1 MENWKRDVE
10 HIRQATNLPIEYVQV
25 SQTEAAQAQQDWA
38 QKGWEQVAVHSS
50 NDVMTVILI
59 ETASWHASAR
69 ALLDLIFPHVDDSA
83 TLPLPKQIANWLS
96 SLLSGSPVAIPA
108 QLEAKWPWKEARVS
122 FLLERCRPDRKG
134 EWDFL
139 QPLLH
144 DFFEGVPDFIPFT
157 QTHALLIVPVSM
169 LDHQK
174 TASELLEWASGLHDL
189 ISMEWM
195 EPVRLVVGSPITSPL
210 ALGDTLLR
218 QLSLA
223 RALQAY
229 RPQMMVAG
237 DWSYP
242 LERWAASLPKEI
254 AAALANELSAVITV
268 PHMTDEQLET
278 LDTLFARQLN
288 VSDTARQLFLHR
300 NTLLY
305 RLDKL
310 TEQTGLDPR
319 LFPDAVLLQLY
330 LLFRQN

>member
-1 MENWKRDVE
+1 
-10 HIRQATNLPIEYVQV
+10 
-25 SQTEAAQAQQDWA
+25 
-38 QKGWEQVAVHSS
+38 
-50 NDVMTVILI
+50 MTVILI

-96 SLLSGSPVAIPA
+96 SMVFGPPVAIPA

-144 DFFEGVPDFIPFT
+144 DFFEGVPDFIPLT

-189 ISMEWM
+189 ITMEWM
-195 EPVRLVVGSPITSPL
+195 EPVRFVVGSPITSPL

-218 QLSLA
+218 QVSLA

-254 AAALANELSAVITV
+254 AVALANELSAVITV
-268 PHMTDEQLET
+268 PYMTEEQLET

>member
-1 MENWKRDVE
+1 MEKWKRDVE
-10 HIRQATNLPIEYVQV
+10 HIRQATNLPIVYVQV
-25 SQTEAAQAQQDWA
+25 TQAEAAQVQQDWE
-38 QKGWEQVAVHSS
+38 QKGWELVAFHSS
-50 NDVMTVILI
+50 TNVMTLILI
-59 ETASWHASAR
+59 ETSTWHTSAR
-69 ALLDLIFPHVDDSA
+69 ALLDLIFPRVDDPA
-83 TLPLPKQIANWLS
+83 TLPLSQQISDWLQGIV
-96 SLLSGSPVAIPA
+96 SGSPVASPA

-122 FLLERCRPDRKG
+122 FLLERCRPDRTG
-134 EWDFL
+134 GWDSL

-144 DFFEGVPDFIPFT
+144 DFFEGAPDFLSVSH
-157 QTHALLIVPVSM
+157 THALLLVPVSM

-174 TASELLEWASGLHDL
+174 APSELLEWASGLHDL
-189 ISMEWM
+189 ITMEWM
-195 EPVRLVVGSPITSPL
+195 EPVRIIVGTPITTPV
-210 ALGDTLLR
+210 ALGDTFSWH
-218 QLSLA
+218 LSLA
-223 RALQAY
+223 RALQYY

-254 AAALANELSAVITV
+254 AAAIAKELSAVIAV
-268 PHMTDEQLET
+268 PHLTDEQLET

-319 LFPDAVLLQLY
+319 LFPDAVMLQLY

>member
-1 MENWKRDVE
+1 
-10 HIRQATNLPIEYVQV
+10 
-25 SQTEAAQAQQDWA
+25 
-38 QKGWEQVAVHSS
+38 
-50 NDVMTVILI
+50 MTMILI
-59 ETASWHASAR
+59 ETASWHTSAR
-69 ALLDLIFPHVDDSA
+69 ALLDLIFPHLDDPA

-96 SLLSGSPVAIPA
+96 SMVSGPPVAIPA
-108 QLEAKWPWKEARVS
+108 QLEAKWLWKEARVS

-134 EWDFL
+134 EWGFL

-144 DFFEGVPDFIPFT
+144 DFFEGVPDFIPLT
-157 QTHALLIVPVSM
+157 QTHALLVVPVSM

-223 RALQAY
+223 RALQAF

-242 LERWAASLPKEI
+242 LERWAATLPKEI
-254 AAALANELSAVITV
+254 AVALANELSAVITV

>member
-1 MENWKRDVE
+1 MEKWKRDVE

-25 SQTEAAQAQQDWA
+25 SQTKAAQALQDWVE
-38 QKGWEQVAVHSS
+38 KGWEQVALHSS
-50 NDVMTVILI
+50 NSVMTLILI
-59 ETASWHASAR
+59 ETASWHSSAR
-69 ALLDLIFPHVDDSA
+69 ALLDLIFPHVDDPA
-83 TLPLPKQIANWLS
+83 TLPLPKQISNWLS
-96 SLLSGSPVAIPA
+96 GIVSGSPVAIPA

-122 FLLERCRPDRKG
+122 FLLERCRSDRPG
-134 EWDFL
+134 EWDSL
-139 QPLLH
+139 QPLLQ
-144 DFFEGVPDFIPFT
+144 DFFEGVPDFIPLT

-195 EPVRLVVGSPITSPL
+195 EPVRLIVGSPITSPL
-210 ALGDTLLR
+210 ALGDTLVR

-223 RALQAY
+223 RALQSY

-254 AAALANELSAVITV
+254 AAAIANELAAVITV
-268 PHMTDEQLET
+268 PHMTEEQLET

-319 LFPDAVLLQLY
+319 LFPDAVMLQLY

>member
-1 MENWKRDVE
+1 MENWKKDVE

-25 SQTEAAQAQQDWA
+25 SQTEAAQAQQDWV

-50 NDVMTVILI
+50 NDVMTMILI
-59 ETASWHASAR
+59 ETASWHTSAR
-69 ALLDLIFPHVDDSA
+69 ALLDLIFPHVDDPA

-96 SLLSGSPVAIPA
+96 SIVSGSPVAIPA

-139 QPLLH
+139 QPLLY
-144 DFFEGVPDFIPFT
+144 DFFEGVPDFIPLT